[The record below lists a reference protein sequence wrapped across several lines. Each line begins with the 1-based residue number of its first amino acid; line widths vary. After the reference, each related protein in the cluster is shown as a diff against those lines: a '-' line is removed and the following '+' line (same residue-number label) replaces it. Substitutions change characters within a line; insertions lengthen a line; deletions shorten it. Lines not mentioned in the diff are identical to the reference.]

1 MARIRTVKPDFWED
15 DRIGELSLRARLLF
29 IGTWNLADDEGLL
42 RWTADYLSASLFMY
56 DDLEASDVADAMA
69 ELVDHGLVFPY
80 HGGKGKQRLA
90 YVVNF
95 RKHQRIDKPQPGK
108 FPPPS
113 VQSNDVR
120 AMYADRDDW
129 LCHICKCEIES
140 IHDFDLD
147 HKKPKIAGG
156 SDYPSN
162 LAASHRK
169 CNRSKGG
176 TVPEDFSESFPEHS
190 TNDSQG
196 EGKGREGNGKGV
208 DRVAAQA
215 PRATETAS
223 QALIGEWIDHCSG
236 GRPPSRVVGHV
247 AREIGK
253 MLDEGI
259 PVDDV
264 RKGLAAWHLKGLSPA
279 VLASVVHE
287 VRTSADRR
295 SAKPSTTDQRVA
307 AGLDLVAKYAAAE
320 GVDLP
325 AIGA

>member
-1 MARIRTVKPDFWED
+1 MARIRTVKPEMFTSATVTS
-15 DRIGELSLRARLLF
+15 LSLPARWTFVGLL
-29 IGTWNLADDEGLL
+29 TYVDDEG
-42 RWTADYLSASLFMY
+42 RGR
-56 DDLEASDVADAMA
+56 ADARLVKA
-69 ELVDHGLVFPY
+69 AIWPLEDDVTWRKVETYLDELCAAGVTCRYGQGLIHVVGFSEHQRVNRKTESKLPPCMSTHGALSEPSVSDHGGL
-80 HGGKGKQRLA
+80 
-90 YVVNF
+90 
-95 RKHQRIDKPQPGK
+95 
-108 FPPPS
+108 
-113 VQSNDVR
+113 
-120 AMYADRDDW
+120 
-129 LCHICKCEIES
+129 
-140 IHDFDLD
+140 
-147 HKKPKIAGG
+147 
-156 SDYPSN
+156 
-162 LAASHRK
+162 
-169 CNRSKGG
+169 
-176 TVPEDFSESFPEHS
+176 T
-190 TNDSQG
+190 T
-196 EGKGREGNGKGV
+196 GREGNREAEVEV